1 MSALIIMPCLNCWSY
16 TELAV
21 QDALAQTLEPTVLV
35 VDNGSTD
42 ETRTKLDAWRWKE
55 PRLLAWHHTPP
66 LLSLSATWN
75 RALRFAWD
83 AGHTDA
89 LVVNNDVRLH
99 AMTYEVLRRR
109 RQCDPV
115 EPWFVTGV
123 GVSEEDFQGDAGTLF
138 DRQAAK
144 HGWCPLD
151 VGGPDFSCF
160 LICEDGHAAYPFDEG
175 YVPAYCEDVDLHRRF
190 MLNGHGSKIF
200 GCAVP
205 FLHWG
210 SRTVNQSEEFMT
222 AFHAKF
228 DQAAAYH
235 ARKWGGPTNQETF
248 LTPFGENEPR
258 GDAAHTATPDL
269 QAHGCRGC
277 YPGDDTQS
285 VHGGED
291 DRHSA
296 SSDDA

>member
-1 MSALIIMPCLNCWSY
+1 MSALVIIPCLNCWNY

-21 QDALAQTLEPTVLV
+21 QDALAQTMEPTVLV
-35 VDNGSTD
+35 IDNGSTD

-66 LLSLSATWN
+66 LPSLSATWN

-83 AGHTDA
+83 AGHTEA

-99 AMTYEVLRRR
+99 AKTYEVLRRR
-109 RQCDPV
+109 MIVDEH

-123 GVSEEDFQGDAGTLF
+123 GVTPEDFASKADTAGTLF
-138 DRQAAK
+138 DTESSDTT
-144 HGWCPLD
+144 WCPRD

-175 YVPAYCEDVDLHRRF
+175 FIPAYYEDNDLHRRYR
-190 MLNGHGSKIF
+190 LGGRGEKIF

-210 SRTVNQSEEFMT
+210 SRTVNQSEDFMKQ
-222 AFHAKF
+222 FHGKFQQSADYYAK
-228 DQAAAYH
+228 
-235 ARKWGGPTNQETF
+235 KWGGPVGKEQWTV
-248 LTPFGENEPR
+248 PFNRSQSEP
-258 GDAAHTATPDL
+258 
-269 QAHGCRGC
+269 
-277 YPGDDTQS
+277 
-285 VHGGED
+285 E
-291 DRHSA
+291 
-296 SSDDA
+296 